1 MPSKRQDE
9 LLPPGW
15 KVSQEIQKK
24 VGGYYLNTVETLR
37 KLKEHADRTAH
48 LEQETKN
55 DNSLSLR
62 FSTGAYMET
71 VVPLLKYWKKEE
83 GAGLLEHEDTDAMD
97 VKVKTVE
104 TTVENGGK
112 TVQTI
117 VKLDVHG
124 EKVTITCYDTT
135 VSMRIQGLKWMNEF
149 YKRALLPYL
158 EHEITKKTV
167 KIKEVNLYFQ
177 QLGNDGMT
185 RNRR

>member
-15 KVSQEIQKK
+15 KVSQAIQKK

-62 FSTGAYMET
+62 FSTGAYIET

-97 VKVKTVE
+97 VKVKTVLKM
-104 TTVENGGK
+104 TALSVGG
-112 TVQTI
+112 
-117 VKLDVHG
+117 
-124 EKVTITCYDTT
+124 CW
-135 VSMRIQGLKWMNEF
+135 IQNNCMDWFG
-149 YKRALLPYL
+149 
-158 EHEITKKTV
+158 
-167 KIKEVNLYFQ
+167 
-177 QLGNDGMT
+177 
-185 RNRR
+185 